1 MNVFIDK
8 IKYWF
13 AVYRSLRLVFRI
25 LLPLIPF
32 LILFLFLSMKGKK
45 KVEDLAVIG
54 PIAEKAY
61 GLGTVHSWIRFD
73 LESEFLLKLQRY
85 LF

>member
-8 IKYWF
+8 IKYLF

-32 LILFLFLSMKGKK
+32 LILFYF
-45 KVEDLAVIG
+45 
-54 PIAEKAY
+54 
-61 GLGTVHSWIRFD
+61 
-73 LESEFLLKLQRY
+73 Y
-85 LF
+85 L